1 MYLFDFI
8 EELCFDGDISLT
20 SVTTQMSQK
29 QRDLF
34 SKGMVDLANIIAG
47 ALVFGQLVSGHV
59 VDMGK
64 MVLGIMLAGV
74 FYVGA
79 FSFSNERRP

>member
-1 MYLFDFI
+1 MFDFVHEI
-8 EELCFDGDISLT
+8 CFDGDIPLT
-20 SVTTQMSQK
+20 KRNTQMSQK

-47 ALVFGQLVSGHV
+47 ALVFGQLVSGQV

>member
-1 MYLFDFI
+1 
-8 EELCFDGDISLT
+8 
-20 SVTTQMSQK
+20 MSQK

-47 ALVFGQLVSGHV
+47 ALVFGQLVSGQV

-64 MVLGIMLAGV
+64 IVLGHNLAKGD
-74 FYVGA
+74 FLA
-79 FSFSNERRP
+79 K

>member
-1 MYLFDFI
+1 METYH
-8 EELCFDGDISLT
+8 SL
-20 SVTTQMSQK
+20 SATTQMSQK

-47 ALVFGQLVSGHV
+47 ALVFGQLVSGQV

-64 MVLGIMLAGV
+64 IVLGHNLAKGD
-74 FYVGA
+74 FLA
-79 FSFSNERRP
+79 K

>member
-1 MYLFDFI
+1 MVRAI
-8 EELCFDGDISLT
+8 PKN
-20 SVTTQMSQK
+20 MSPH
-29 QRDLF
+29 QRELF

-47 ALVFGQLVSGHV
+47 AMVFGQLVSGQV
-59 VDMGK
+59 VDTGK
-64 MVLGIMLAGV
+64 MLLGVMLAAV